1 VSTYSSSDKSVAVKL
16 FVSIYLISLFF
27 FKPDMQFARFVF
39 LTKAIAHHQ
48 TTAIDQVEQDSGLS
62 VVDKF
67 SRDGRGYISPTPGLS
82 VLALISYLPYSQIV
96 LSGSDYITKL
106 APEAEFKLSQFIMTL
121 STVTFF
127 TALTVSL
134 FYLWLR
140 RLDVQWKRA
149 LFFSLLLYGGT
160 PLVFYSLNITNGQN
174 VLEMGLLF
182 LAFFLLQQADPP
194 SGANVWL
201 SGMCVGLSIFC
212 NITAGFLLGLFLF
225 YLFDYKSIGVR
236 LLWLSGLT
244 VGGLSLIVYNL
255 MSFGNLLPSYN
266 NLLFEAGVTRPHFS
280 DIWVV
285 FWVFVSSPRIGLIFF
300 SPVVLMGLHSA
311 AHQPRTK
318 ISTIRIQLAVFTY
331 LILVSYATAVL
342 NIRHGFGDG
351 WYAVMGGGGPRY
363 LLPVLPYLVGLVAVR
378 DFKTGWQ
385 TTLTVALCS
394 ISLLINLPGLFWTG
408 GQAWFLNNL
417 LLFLKNG
424 VHSYMLEEFRALFLY
439 MSLNVSRMSIYPSAA
454 LLAVFLWWLWKGNV
468 LVGDLFSRVGSSR
481 HAQET
486 PDV

>member
-1 VSTYSSSDKSVAVKL
+1 MSTYSSSDKSVAVKL

-27 FKPDMQFARFVF
+27 FKPDVQFARFVF
-39 LTKAIAHHQ
+39 LTKAIAHHH
-48 TTAIDQVEQDSGLS
+48 TTAIDQVEQDSGLA

-67 SRDGRGYISPTPGLS
+67 SRDGREYISPTPGLS
-82 VLALISYLPYSQIV
+82 VLALTSYLPYSQIV
-96 LSGSDYITKL
+96 LSDSDYLTKL
-106 APEAEFKLSQFIMTL
+106 LPESEFKLSQFIMAL

-127 TALTVSL
+127 SALTVSL

-160 PLVFYSLNITNGQN
+160 PMVFYSLNLTNGQN
-174 VLEMGLLF
+174 VLEMGFLF
-182 LAFFLLQQADPP
+182 LAFFLLHQSDSPR
-194 SGANVWL
+194 GANVWL
-201 SGMCVGLSIFC
+201 SGMCVGLAIFC
-212 NITAGFLLGLFLF
+212 NITAVFLLGLFLF
-225 YLFDYKSIGVR
+225 YLLDCKSIGVR
-236 LLWLSGLT
+236 VLWLSGLT
-244 VGGLSLIVYNL
+244 VGVLSLIVYNL

-266 NLLFEAGVTRPHFS
+266 NLLFESGVTRPRFS

-285 FWVFVSSPRIGLIFF
+285 FWAFVSSPRIGLIFF
-300 SPVVLMGLHSA
+300 SPVLLMGLHSNV
-311 AHQPRTK
+311 HTPLNKRG
-318 ISTIRIQLAVFTY
+318 TIRIQVGIFTY
-331 LILVSYATAVL
+331 LVLVSYATAVL

-394 ISLLINLPGLFWTG
+394 IAALINLPGLFWTG

-424 VHSYMLEEFRALFLY
+424 VHSYMLEDLRTLFLY
-439 MSLNVSRMSIYPSAA
+439 MNLNVSRLSIYPSLA
-454 LLAVFLWWLWKGNV
+454 LLAFVLWWLWKGNMI
-468 LVGDLFSRVGSSR
+468 VGGLFSRVGSSR
-481 HAQET
+481 HTQKN
-486 PDV
+486 P